1 MRYGDNFRSSRERY
15 PKLASIW
22 AYRLQRHL
30 DLWPTDHRSVNF
42 SSMRR
47 LRLEASSVL
56 PGSIDRNSPEPA
68 PQRGSA
74 SEDQDWRWSPS
85 PSTFRS
91 WMPMAT
97 IRWMRRSPA
106 CGASRTIVSNG
117 TRSNFHRSPLT
128 DMPFYGLGRRSRFAT
143 GEALYT
149 AWDFKRLLDLSAV
162 DIVQPDLTMYGG
174 L

>member
-1 MRYGDNFRSSRERY
+1 MTSRDPNHDRLSHGNEKFQRIRTADTPSDWIALMAIAARRKCDMGDNFRSSRERY

-56 PGSIDRNSPEPA
+56 PGSIDWNSPEPA

-74 SEDQDWRWSPS
+74 SEDQDWRWSAITEHLP
-85 PSTFRS
+85 
-91 WMPMAT
+91 
-97 IRWMRRSPA
+97 
-106 CGASRTIVSNG
+106 
-117 TRSNFHRSPLT
+117 
-128 DMPFYGLGRRSRFAT
+128 
-143 GEALYT
+143 
-149 AWDFKRLLDLSAV
+149 
-162 DIVQPDLTMYGG
+162 GG
-174 L
+174 